1 MDPTGKYAVDY
12 ETYYSKLNE
21 RNFFARR
28 DEISELNIKYKSFI
42 EEENKLKQEAIK
54 GTTYVVFDEEPSLV
68 LAVRTGS
75 IQIVKLLL
83 ERGVNP
89 NIISWIEG
97 NTPLHEA
104 CIYNL
109 KDIVIL
115 LLEGVPPNYQGAD
128 TEIKNGKKRTVLE
141 EALYFRRIELA
152 KILIEHGANYE
163 GVKTILEKLRYE
175 QAKELEEFIVE
186 FERRGINIKG
196 AE

>member
-1 MDPTGKYAVDY
+1 MDSVNQYATDC
-12 ETYYSKLNE
+12 ETYYSEIRKISPHNK
-21 RNFFARR
+21 
-28 DEISELNIKYKSFI
+28 DEISELKIKYNSFV
-42 EEENKLKQEAIK
+42 EEENKLKREATSRGIHVIYD
-54 GTTYVVFDEEPSLV
+54 GDPSIV
-68 LAVRTGS
+68 LAAGTGS